1 MLRTVL
7 YGGLDMRTALHDQLL
22 DAMAKHPADYAPW
35 GAVERWADADKHYP
49 DCSVGCKY
57 FSALEG
63 KLGYD
68 WGVCT
73 NKKSHRFGLLTFEH
87 QAGVDCFEKA

>member
-1 MLRTVL
+1 
-7 YGGLDMRTALHDQLL
+7 MRTALHDQLL
-22 DAMAKHPADYAPW
+22 DAVAKHPADYAPW

-49 DCSVGCKY
+49 DCSVGCKH
-57 FSALEG
+57 FNALEG

-68 WGVCT
+68 WGVCI
-73 NKKSHRFGLLTFEH
+73 NKKSHRFSLLTFEH